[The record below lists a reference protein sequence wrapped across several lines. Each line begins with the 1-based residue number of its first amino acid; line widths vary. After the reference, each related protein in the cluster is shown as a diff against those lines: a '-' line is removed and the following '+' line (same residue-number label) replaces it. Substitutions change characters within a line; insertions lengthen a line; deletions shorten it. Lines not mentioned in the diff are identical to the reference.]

1 MGLKVT
7 TPKTTRNTEYCQTS
21 KYQTEVLNELKGD
34 SRSVCGCA
42 VSPSHAVT
50 LCPVSFRLEDVQP
63 DAPRYNSQDETE
75 HETFFSFPLF
85 FSFSSNWGLW
95 RLRCHLV
102 NKNRTLPSLLETA
115 SCFMSAFVTDAC
127 KETVFFFQTLASS
140 HKQLCSAVRSA
151 AFKKQNKNCKY
162 CINDLKSVYAPHL
175 CANYVSCAI

>member
-34 SRSVCGCA
+34 SRSVCGWA

-50 LCPVSFRLEDVQP
+50 LCSVSFRLEDVQP

-127 KETVFFFQTLASS
+127 KETVFFSNLCIQSQTTLFRRA
-140 HKQLCSAVRSA
+140 
-151 AFKKQNKNCKY
+151 
-162 CINDLKSVYAPHL
+162 
-175 CANYVSCAI
+175 